1 MKLHIKRKKYGNET
15 SSLVHKDIHKE
26 DFFSKYGNTIV
37 RLLAIVMFT
46 IVLGVSVIVFFKAFQ
61 KNSIPEVLTEDKIIE
76 DVLDLGIYNNLGGL
90 KIDSFEQSEDEK
102 YLNAFLT
109 GIQTTDVCVIQKNI
123 EVQYEIQSGR
133 WVLIDKKESENYKW
147 TFNEYE
153 WSYKN
158 DDENLECFLSF
169 ANENPITVTYN
180 IKINIDKA
188 NEESYIG
195 HTILTNNGNGYE
207 FTVNRKNKE
216 TIKFTIDKNN
226 MSFIFNNKV
235 NNLKKRL
242 ILQFH

>member
-15 SSLVHKDIHKE
+15 SSLVQKDIHKE

-76 DVLDLGIYNNLGGL
+76 DVLDLGIYNNLSGL

-109 GIQTTDVCVIQKNI
+109 GMQTTDVCVIQKNI

-158 DDENLECFLSF
+158 EKENLECVLSF
-169 ANENPITVTYN
+169 ANGSPIIVSYN
-180 IKINIDKA
+180 IGFNIDKV
-188 NEESYIG
+188 NEEFCRGY
-195 HTILTNNGNGYE
+195 TTLTYNENGYE

-216 TIKFTIDKNN
+216 MIKFSIDKNN
-226 MSFIFNNKV
+226 ISFIFNNKV
-235 NNLKKRL
+235 NNLEKV
-242 ILQFH
+242 